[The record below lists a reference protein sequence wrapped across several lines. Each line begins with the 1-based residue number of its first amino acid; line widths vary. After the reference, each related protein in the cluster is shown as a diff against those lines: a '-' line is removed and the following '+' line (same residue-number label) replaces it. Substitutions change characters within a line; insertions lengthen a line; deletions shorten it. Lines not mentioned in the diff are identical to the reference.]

1 MGKCEVDR
9 VCEILLDKIIF
20 MVIDESEISGCKY
33 LNTLVGD
40 IEVPETTYLLHCKIL
55 CTSSNQQTIAVDDAI
70 RTLQSINQFS
80 GPAYP
85 WGVAGAAAQVGA
97 SKHLDPLQQR
107 IDALLGCQGET
118 N

>member
-1 MGKCEVDR
+1 MADR
-9 VCEILLDKIIF
+9 FKKRGLYFFYIVNGFFTPPTCVRHWNMTPNTRVACHNREPIVAKI
-20 MVIDESEISGCKY
+20 
-33 LNTLVGD
+33 N
-40 IEVPETTYLLHCKIL
+40 
-55 CTSSNQQTIAVDDAI
+55 
-70 RTLQSINQFS
+70 QSINQFS

-85 WGVAGAAAQVGA
+85 WGVAGAAARVGA

>member
-1 MGKCEVDR
+1 MTR
-9 VCEILLDKIIF
+9 L
-20 MVIDESEISGCKY
+20 
-33 LNTLVGD
+33 
-40 IEVPETTYLLHCKIL
+40 P
-55 CTSSNQQTIAVDDAI
+55 DAI
-70 RTLQSINQFS
+70 AISETKLNSNSYSNISIPNYNFFHSDSPTLAGGLGIYLKDTLKYQSINQFS

>member
-1 MGKCEVDR
+1 MEK
-9 VCEILLDKIIF
+9 L
-20 MVIDESEISGCKY
+20 Y
-33 LNTLVGD
+33 
-40 IEVPETTYLLHCKIL
+40 
-55 CTSSNQQTIAVDDAI
+55 TI
-70 RTLQSINQFS
+70 QSINQFS

>member
-1 MGKCEVDR
+1 MQKQATQNGIIVHFLSTNDVAFQCRYAAPRKYSSPVATVCRAYFVGKAC
-9 VCEILLDKIIF
+9 
-20 MVIDESEISGCKY
+20 
-33 LNTLVGD
+33 LN
-40 IEVPETTYLLHCKIL
+40 
-55 CTSSNQQTIAVDDAI
+55 
-70 RTLQSINQFS
+70 QSINQFS